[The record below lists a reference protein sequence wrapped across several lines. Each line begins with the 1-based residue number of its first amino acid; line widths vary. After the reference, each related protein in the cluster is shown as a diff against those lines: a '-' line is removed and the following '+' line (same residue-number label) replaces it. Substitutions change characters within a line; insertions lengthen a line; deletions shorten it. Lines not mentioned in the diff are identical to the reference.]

1 MKRNGT
7 EGSDK
12 EVSGRSIDFLGY
24 RFTKDKT
31 LLRKSIKERFA
42 RKLKNV
48 KNEKRRHEIKASY
61 WGWCKHGDCRHLWNI
76 ITDNDMS
83 FLEKGIKRSDK
94 TKDGKKFFEVEEK
107 RMMEILNI
115 SITVVDCEL
124 GLHTKM
130 GDDRCCILF
139 SEKGSE
145 KLCKVITNSF
155 KIKDVLKSAKEAE
168 KAGKEIFPVEDVVIR
183 RRALR
188 DGKSDYYF
196 EE

>member
-1 MKRNGT
+1 MRRNGT
-7 EGSDK
+7 VENDK

-24 RFTKDKT
+24 RFTRERV
-31 LLRKSIKERFA
+31 LLRKSIKQKFA
-42 RKLKNV
+42 RKTKTV

-61 WGWCKHGDCRHLWNI
+61 WGWCKHGSCRHLWNV
-76 ITDNDMS
+76 ITNNDMG

-115 SITVVDCEL
+115 PITVIDCEL
-124 GLHTKM
+124 GLHTRM

-139 SEKGSE
+139 KEKDSD
-145 KLCKVITNSF
+145 KTCKVITNSF
-155 KIKDVLKSAKEAE
+155 KIKDVLISAKNEE
-168 KAGKEIFPVEDVVIR
+168 KKGNNIFPVDNVIIR

>member
-1 MKRNGT
+1 MRKENIGENDREAGRN
-7 EGSDK
+7 
-12 EVSGRSIDFLGY
+12 IDFLGY
-24 RFTKDKT
+24 MFTRDRV
-31 LLRKSIKERFA
+31 LIRKRMKRRFA
-42 RKLKNV
+42 RKLKSV
-48 KNEKRRHEIKASY
+48 KSERRLNEIKASY
-61 WGWCKHGDCRHLWNI
+61 WGWCKHGNCRHLWNVL
-76 ITDNDMS
+76 TNNDMS

-115 SITVVDCEL
+115 PITVVDCEL
-124 GLHTKM
+124 GLRTKM

-139 SEKGSE
+139 RENGSD

-168 KAGKEIFPVEDVVIR
+168 KTGRNIFPVENVVVR